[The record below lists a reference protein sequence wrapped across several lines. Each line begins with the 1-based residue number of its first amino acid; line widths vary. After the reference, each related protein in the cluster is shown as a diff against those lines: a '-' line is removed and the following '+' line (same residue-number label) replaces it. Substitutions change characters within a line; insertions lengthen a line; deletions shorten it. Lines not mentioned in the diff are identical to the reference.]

1 MFKVSDCSK
10 LLILSDVNRVLE
22 GPRMKSEITLATA
35 KTESNPYLLRDDADI
50 WITLS
55 AIRDGPMI
63 FFFALKM
70 SYLTK
75 RRLVYVH

>member
-1 MFKVSDCSK
+1 M
-10 LLILSDVNRVLE
+10 NRVLE

-35 KTESNPYLLRDDADI
+35 KTESNPSLLCDDTDI

-75 RRLVYVH
+75 HRQVYIH